1 MDGMKKRAWVM
12 LALCIFAGSALSRGP
27 WRASESNTRGWELM
41 SPQERIEHQARIRG
55 FATLAECEAYQ
66 SEHRREMEARAAQLG
81 KQLQGGGRD
90 FCEHLRPAPAAR
102 QPPT

>member
-1 MDGMKKRAWVM
+1 MKNRAGMM
-12 LALCIFAGSALSRGP
+12 LVLFLFAGGAISRGP

-55 FATLAECEAYQ
+55 FATLAECEVYQ
-66 SEHRREMEARAAQLG
+66 NEHRREIEARAAQLG

-90 FCEHLRPAPAAR
+90 FCEHLRPAPAVR
-102 QPPT
+102 QSPT